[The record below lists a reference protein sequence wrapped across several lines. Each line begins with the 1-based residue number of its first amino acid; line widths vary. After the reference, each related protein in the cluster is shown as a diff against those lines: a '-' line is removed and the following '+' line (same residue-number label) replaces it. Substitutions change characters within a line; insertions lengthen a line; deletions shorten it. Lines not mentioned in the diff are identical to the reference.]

1 MGQAATKQYVV
12 DIFNRMNHILELS
25 NINILPTLSSH
36 RSYCSFSA
44 LKNGWKRVLINS
56 LFSVLAGR
64 LDGAGCYQAVC
75 C

>member
-44 LKNGWKRVLINS
+44 LKN
-56 LFSVLAGR
+56 
-64 LDGAGCYQAVC
+64 
-75 C
+75 